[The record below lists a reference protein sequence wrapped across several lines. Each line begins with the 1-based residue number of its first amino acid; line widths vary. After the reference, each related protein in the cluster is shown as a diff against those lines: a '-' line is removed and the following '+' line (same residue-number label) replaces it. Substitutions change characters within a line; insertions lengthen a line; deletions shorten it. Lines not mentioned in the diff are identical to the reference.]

1 MDACTCRWVCG
12 LVWGLGGFVWAG
24 WVTGWVGTCR
34 WVCGLVCDWVNI
46 TMLMGVWAGL
56 VIGWVDGYK

>member
-1 MDACTCRWVCG
+1 MWAGWVTGWVGTCRWVYG

-46 TMLMGVWAGL
+46 TMLMVCGL
-56 VIGWVDGYK
+56 GW

>member
-1 MDACTCRWVCG
+1 MHVHVGGFVGWFGDWVG
-12 LVWGLGGFVWAG
+12 LYGLGG
-24 WVTGWVGTCR
+24 VGTCR

-46 TMLMGVWAGL
+46 TMLMVVWAGL

>member
-46 TMLMGVWAGL
+46 TMLMVCGL
-56 VIGWVDGYK
+56 GW